1 MQVTQLFF
9 AVASAFL
16 FVSGV
21 SAIAKDPWAACNG
34 GNQYVAGDSC
44 KYYLDGDSN
53 GPIISGTCKATNA
66 GLQCQ

>member
-1 MQVTQLFF
+1 MQFTQLFF
-9 AVASAFL
+9 TVASAFL

-44 KYYLDGDSN
+44 KYSN
-53 GPIISGTCKATNA
+53 GPIISGTCKSTNA